1 MTAPALN
8 VVRALDDNVQPS
20 IDTLDAEIQEM
31 VAALQVKYV
40 QRAALQALRDIRGLF
55 NGGIA

>member
-1 MTAPALN
+1 MTTPALN

-20 IDTLDAEIQEM
+20 IDALDREIEEM
-31 VAALQVKYV
+31 VADLQVKYL
-40 QRAALQALRDIRGLF
+40 QRAALQALRDIRALF

>member
-20 IDTLDAEIQEM
+20 IDALDQEIEEMAE
-31 VAALQVKYV
+31 ALQRLYL